1 MRLISRLLLLLFG
14 VSCLVLLFI
23 GKCGVHLEIESRAE
37 PLFATLQS
45 AAEAA
50 ATLGKPAAAID
61 PGLEIGH
68 FQELLHQKEAAH
80 RQETKK
86 LLEEIKNLKLKLL
99 DLTKTQGFV
108 NHRGYEDGGAPIA
121 AKTLKNVTSANQGCY
136 DYVRRQINNAEI
148 KKGISLN
155 NEHEIVPFSHFT
167 FNRIYPVELGLGKRV
182 VEKPIG
188 FRRKD
193 LVEVFVRTL
202 DVLNKKYRGRKH
214 YTPDDILEGIFRIE
228 PTTGTHYE
236 VYVKERN
243 TSHSY
248 TKVVLLRPFAAIQVV
263 SDANYHTKELV
274 NIIVPLSG
282 RVDTFQSFVD
292 KFVKVGLKH
301 DRRVHLTVVYF
312 GQASLA
318 EVQATLTRMSRE
330 YRFHQV
336 KLLTLNETFSRGKGL
351 QIGAQ
356 AWTRGDVLMFMCDV
370 DVAFSAKFLDR
381 CRLNAIAGQRV
392 YYPIVFSLYNPAV
405 VYSLHDKEIPSE
417 TDQLLISRD
426 TGFWRDFGYG
436 MTCQYLSDFKKV
448 KGFDEDIVG
457 WGGEDVMLYRKYVRS
472 NYTVVRATDPG
483 VFHIWHE
490 KKCDPQLS
498 AMQYSACI
506 RSRVI
511 NEASHEQLGLLAYK
525 DDILQHKLA
534 WKGKTSMPQT

>member
-1 MRLISRLLLLLFG
+1 MRLISRLLLLLLG
-14 VSCLVLLFI
+14 ASCLVIVFI
-23 GKCGVHLEIESRAE
+23 GKCGVNLEIESRAE
-37 PLFATLQS
+37 PLAVTSQ
-45 AAEAA
+45 AIV
-50 ATLGKPAAAID
+50 TQGRPAD
-61 PGLEIGH
+61 PGLEIAH
-68 FQELLHQKEAAH
+68 FQELLHQKEEAH
-80 RQETKK
+80 RQEIQK
-86 LLEEIKNLKLKLL
+86 LLDEIKNLKLKLL
-99 DLTKTQGFV
+99 HLTKTQGFLNPRPPV
-108 NHRGYEDGGAPIA
+108 LDVSA
-121 AKTLKNVTSANQGCY
+121 ANGIIKATKNVTSAGQGCY

-148 KKGISLN
+148 KRGISLN

-202 DVLNKKYRGRKH
+202 DLLNRKNKGRKH

-236 VYVKERN
+236 VYMKERN
-243 TSHSY
+243 TTHTY
-248 TKVVLLRPFAAIQVV
+248 TKVVLLRPFASVQIISEA
-263 SDANYHTKELV
+263 SYHTKELINV
-274 NIIVPLSG
+274 IVPLSG
-282 RVDTFQSFVD
+282 RLDAFHTFIE
-292 KFVKVGLKH
+292 KFVKVGIKH
-301 DRRVHLTVVYF
+301 DHRVYLTVVYF
-312 GQASLA
+312 GQAGLS
-318 EVQATLTRMSRE
+318 EVQVALNKMSRE
-330 YRFHQV
+330 YRFRNV

-356 AWTRGDVLMFMCDV
+356 AWTKGDVLLFMCDV
-370 DVAFSAKFLDR
+370 DIAFSAKFLDR

-392 YYPIVFSLYNPAV
+392 YYPIVFSLFNPAV
-405 VYSLHDKEIPSE
+405 VYSLHDKEIPLE
-417 TDQLLISRD
+417 TEQLVISRD

-436 MTCQYLSDFKKV
+436 MTCQYLSDFRKV

-472 NYTVVRATDPG
+472 NFTVIRATDPG
-483 VFHIWHE
+483 IFHIWHE

-498 AMQYSACI
+498 ATQYSACI

-534 WKGKTSMPQT
+534 WKGKTPVPVPQT